1 MMLSELCNTIQ
12 PLDEQAMR
20 MAQKRWDQI
29 AKPLHSLGRLEEMIV
44 QLAGIHRTAD
54 LQPRKKAVL
63 IFSCLFTPCILQAE
77 CSCRYFSGELPKYS
91 RKL

>member
-29 AKPLHSLGRLEEMIV
+29 AKPLHSLGRLEEME
-44 QLAGIHRTAD
+44 RD
-54 LQPRKKAVL
+54 RKY
-63 IFSCLFTPCILQAE
+63 T
-77 CSCRYFSGELPKYS
+77 
-91 RKL
+91 